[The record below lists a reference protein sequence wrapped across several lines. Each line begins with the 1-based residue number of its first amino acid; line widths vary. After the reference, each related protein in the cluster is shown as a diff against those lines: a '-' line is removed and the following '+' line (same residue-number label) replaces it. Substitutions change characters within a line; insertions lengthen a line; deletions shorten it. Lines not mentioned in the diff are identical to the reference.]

1 VSSSAPRPR
10 NFLASGREESSGGG
24 GRFRR
29 FCDDKD
35 CLEVGDADSAVVGF
49 KATAGLLLF
58 CRLET
63 RLSRLV
69 PVLRRSKA
77 VLAASSAG
85 VSLCVPALVSGSA
98 TVLAGDGGCCFR
110 LTATAVWGSDLNDLD
125 PDSEE
130 VSDSDLSDLAELSSL
145 LSELGVM
152 GTDIL

>member
-10 NFLASGREESSGGG
+10 NFLASGKEESSGN

-29 FCDDKD
+29 FCDGKD
-35 CLEVGDADSAVVGF
+35 CLEVGDSTVVGF
-49 KATAGLLLF
+49 IATTVLLLF

-77 VLAASSAG
+77 VFAASSAG
-85 VSLCVPALVSGSA
+85 VSLGVPALVSGSA
-98 TVLAGDGGCCFR
+98 MVLAGDGGCCFR
-110 LTATAVWGSDLNDLD
+110 LTATVVGGSDLNDLD

-145 LSELGVM
+145 LSELGVR